1 FYFRYIQIYSK
12 SKQIIITDQFQRN
25 ISFITKL
32 LLEMFLKGI
41 LKPNFNNK
49 GQNFTKSFLH
59 LNQYNFS
66 RSLNLN
72 LLSDVVSSSEFI
84 GKFKGEDKLKDIKE
98 LTYIDR
104 DISLN
109 GKKIMATIK
118 NPVFYDFTA
127 KNIYSPDTKVSYLFQ
142 SDFFVASQDDGK
154 IIAILKNDP
163 LDKSKEYSYDQ
174 YLLNEVCKGFNLNP
188 QEQHILSDY
197 VTRFSE
203 QLTQSVYKQVDRDFI
218 SLVNQKV
225 LTELSLNQ
233 KYKEEIYNIIYNTL
247 NKKLQR
253 QLQKQKELFEVIDK
267 KSNKY
272 MKRIFYISASKILAL
287 QYCTYVL
294 LSWDIMEPITCLFGI
309 FDIGLAYF
317 FWLVT
322 HKDFDYLNLR
332 ERYIQKKQNSI
343 ENYLQQEY
351 IDDLQSLVNYVN
363 QLKTMDSPNLQE
375 ILNQL

>member
-1 FYFRYIQIYSK
+1 
-12 SKQIIITDQFQRN
+12 
-25 ISFITKL
+25 
-32 LLEMFLKGI
+32 MFLKGI
-41 LKPNFNNK
+41 FKPNFLSK
-49 GQNFTKSFLH
+49 PQNIRKSFMH
-59 LNQYNFS
+59 QNQYCFS

-72 LLSDVVSSSEFI
+72 LLSDVVSSSEFV

-98 LTYIDR
+98 LTYINR
-104 DISLN
+104 DIATN
-109 GKKIMATIK
+109 GKKVATVIK
-118 NPVFYDFTA
+118 NPIFYDFTG
-127 KNIYSPDTKVSYLFQ
+127 KYIYSSDTKVSYLFQ
-142 SDFFVASQDDGK
+142 SDFFAVSQDDSK
-154 IIAILKNDP
+154 VIAILKNDP
-163 LDKSKEYSYDQ
+163 LDKSKDYSYDQ

-188 QEQHILSDY
+188 SEQHILSDY

-203 QLTQSVYKQVDRDFI
+203 QLSQSVYKQVDREFI

-233 KYKEEIYNIIYNTL
+233 KYKQEVYNIIQNTL

-272 MKRIFYISASKILAL
+272 MKRIFYISTTKILAL

-332 ERYIQKKQNSI
+332 ERYVQKKQNSI
-343 ENYLQQEY
+343 ESYLQQEH
-351 IDDLQSLVNYVN
+351 IDDIQSLINYVN
-363 QLKTMDSPNLQE
+363 QLKTMESPNLQE